1 MEITNFV
8 AQHYHNMP
16 YNCHFFA
23 CFFLLLFT
31 SCHNKHF
38 PGREEEP
45 KGDSETLPKQ
55 CFYLSANIPEEVIA
69 GNGEGAISI
78 GIYRPKECTGADA
91 TCSLLVSEGY
101 GVVTNVTEAVFGKE
115 DISADAH
122 IIYNADAINAGESV
136 KIRVSIE
143 SVAECGP
150 AYADIA
156 LLRPEDEPQRI
167 KGMYRMDGKCFEV
180 TAEIKSA
187 GNTSHYSLSGDGFNL
202 EFDVNGNDIFVSSS
216 EDVEDI
222 ASAREKLLLA
232 EGFAHNIYYMS
243 STITESEKRYNLAL
257 CRRGNPTIEYFL
269 AGECEWEDT
278 GNYEFED
285 GWFLPIIA
293 VNAQLLDPAEHR
305 WPVWMQRNK
314 YKDGLLR
321 VIDPY
326 RGECPLSLVN
336 SAEAGSVMIINA
348 TDATAVVVPE
358 QNSAFS
364 CPDIFDF
371 TVRTGTSADSPGFVE
386 ADGTIVLPVPLRN
399 FDGNGK
405 EIPYGV
411 SAGKLRRAAFVSQA
425 SEP

>member
-1 MEITNFV
+1 
-8 AQHYHNMP
+8 MP
-16 YNCHFFA
+16 YYCYFFA
-23 CFFLLLFT
+23 CISLLLFT
-31 SCHNKHF
+31 SCNNKHI
-38 PGREEEP
+38 PGREDEP
-45 KGDSETLPKQ
+45 GGDSQTISEQ
-55 CFYLSANIPEEVIA
+55 CFYLSSTIPQEVIA
-69 GNGEGAISI
+69 SEENGKITI
-78 GIYRPKECTGADA
+78 GILRPGECVGAE
-91 TCSLLVSEGY
+91 TVCTPLVSGTP
-101 GVVTNVTEAVFGKE
+101 GVVTSVGNAVFGKE
-115 DISADAH
+115 DISAEAY
-122 IIYNADAINAGESV
+122 IIYNALSVDAGKSV
-136 KIRVSIE
+136 KLRVT
-143 SVAECGP
+143 VQPAADCGP
-150 AYADIA
+150 AYADIT
-156 LLRPEDEPQRI
+156 LLRPTAEAQRI

-187 GNTSHYSLSGDGFNL
+187 GNTCHYSLNGDGFNL

-257 CRRGNPTIEYFL
+257 CRQGSPTIEYFI

-278 GNYEFED
+278 GVYEFED

-336 SAEAGSVMIINA
+336 SADAGSVMIIDA
-348 TDATAVVVPE
+348 TDAAAVVVPE
-358 QNSAFS
+358 QISAFE

-371 TVRTGTSADSPGFVE
+371 TVRTGTSADKPGYME
-386 ADGTIVLPVPLRN
+386 ADGTIVLPLPLRN
-399 FDGNGK
+399 FDSNGK
-405 EIPYGV
+405 EVPYGV
-411 SAGKLRRAAFVSQA
+411 SSGKIRRSAFVSRA